1 MLLLLLK
8 GIMVV
13 AVIKV
18 RGNII
23 SLSCGIIGITINI
36 IISTSTARTIII
48 IIIKLLFTMEI
59 FTTHF
64 FAK

>member
-1 MLLLLLK
+1 
-8 GIMVV
+8 MVV
-13 AVIKV
+13 AVFKV

-36 IISTSTARTIII
+36 IISTSNAKTIII

-59 FTTHF
+59 LTTHF